1 VTDAN
6 SEQLRVLHVVSP
18 ASMSGPVQSALFM
31 PLLTRLPKQ
40 HVEAEVVC
48 LAAGLVPAAVLRQS
62 GVPVHEV
69 ALSRRRF
76 ALRSFRELLRIVR
89 EFRPDVIQAW
99 GHTAQ
104 IVSVWL
110 SKRCEHELKLLW
122 SVANTTPLARHAGWI
137 DRRKLALLVKRASL
151 IDRIVYASHAGAAQH
166 RSAGFPDEDESIIPP
181 GVDAARFKPD
191 PRARERM
198 RERLELDPDAFVI
211 GMVAPFQ
218 PESDHSTFLKAMAE
232 LLKHNANITVVLAGQ
247 GASKNNAALVA
258 QLGSGALGSRVRL
271 LGEWSDLA
279 AFFNTCD
286 LACSSAL
293 NDGAAVTLAMAMLC
307 GVPCVATGLGAQGEV
322 IGTHGIAIEPGNPAA
337 LVRGVNRFLQLTPE
351 KRAAMAHGA
360 RKHALKNFVV
370 VRSMQ
375 HYLQLYY
382 ELSGRPMP
390 QAQTPPAPPADVAEP
405 VPAAATSAPAPATK
419 KKTLTVEELADPD
432 SLEDKVSEIAEPLPK
447 WRVEQEEQRAR
458 WEQELS
464 RQIAAADQAADV
476 LQAFEAEAARRGPAA
491 AAETEERA
499 RGVAEDIGDL
509 LPAEVLETPVLEDDD
524 TATHPQ
530 PSMAK
535 LPQAQLDL
543 LGEPSGEASSAH
555 SGRRARSR

>member
-1 VTDAN
+1 
-6 SEQLRVLHVVSP
+6 
-18 ASMSGPVQSALFM
+18 MSGPVQSALFM

-62 GVPVHEV
+62 GVPVHEL
-69 ALSRRRF
+69 ALSRQRL
-76 ALRSFRELLRIVR
+76 ALRSFRELLRIAR
-89 EFRPDVIQAW
+89 DFRPDVIQAW
-99 GHTAQ
+99 GQTAQ

-122 SVANTTPLARHAGWI
+122 SVANTVPLARNAGWI
-137 DRRKLALLVKRASL
+137 DRRKLKLLVKRASL
-151 IDRIVYASHAGAAQH
+151 IDRIAYASHAGAAQH
-166 RSAGFPDEDESIIPP
+166 RSAGFPDEDELIIPP

-191 PRARERM
+191 PHARERM
-198 RERLELDPDAFVI
+198 RERLGLDPEAFVI

-218 PESDHSTFLKAMAE
+218 PEADHSTFLKAMAE
-232 LLKHNANITVVLAGQ
+232 LLKYNANITVVLAGQ

-279 AFFNTCD
+279 SFFNACD

-337 LVRGVNRFLQLTPE
+337 VVRGVNRFLQLTPE

-382 ELSGRPMP
+382 ELTGRQM
-390 QAQTPPAPPADVAEP
+390 AQTQSPPTPLVEAAEPAAPAAAGPPAPAKM
-405 VPAAATSAPAPATK
+405 SK
-419 KKTLTVEELADPD
+419 KKTLAVEELADPD

-476 LQAFEAEAARRGPAA
+476 LQAFEAEAARRGPTTPAD
-491 AAETEERA
+491 TEERA

-509 LPAEVLETPVLEDDD
+509 LPAEVLETPVLDDDD

-543 LGEPSGEASSAH
+543 LGEPSGEASSADG
-555 SGRRARSR
+555 GRRATSR